1 MSYDENQYTTNGEQ
15 NVKPREK
22 AIYRHPVPDIS
33 TLRSAIPAH
42 CFTPS
47 TAKSVGYL
55 LRDVALAAS
64 LAWLAFRFV
73 PMLPSPILRGGAWI
87 IYGFTQGLV
96 GTGLWILAHEAGH
109 GAFSASDRFNDLVGW
124 VVHSILLVPY
134 FSWKFSHQ
142 RHHMFTGHM
151 DKDMAF
157 VPETRVDHF
166 DRLRAAFVDPD
177 QWEDIPVIQFI
188 RLLLHQLLA
197 WPVYLCFNI
206 SAGKD
211 SLQKPSKSRLRQ
223 SHFDAY
229 SAVFRHSEALY
240 IILSDIGIGLTI
252 AVLYIF
258 SAKHGMG
265 NLMLLYGQPYL
276 WVHHWLIAITYLHH
290 THEDVPHYTANGWT
304 FTKGALATIDR
315 DFGFIGRAFFH
326 GIIDRH
332 VVHHL
337 FPRIPFY
344 HCDEATKS
352 IKPLLGD
359 LYRQDNRSFLGQLW
373 NTFKQCKYVEEDAED
388 TGMMRWAR

>member
-1 MSYDENQYTTNGEQ
+1 MGYDENQHATNGDQ
-15 NVKPREK
+15 NVPREK

-64 LAWLAFRFV
+64 LAWLAFRSV

-197 WPVYLCFNI
+197 WPLYLCFNI

-211 SLQKPSKSRLRQ
+211 SLQKPSKSRLRR

-252 AVLYIF
+252 AILYIF
-258 SAKHGMG
+258 SAKHGMS

-315 DFGFIGRAFFH
+315 DFGFIGRVFFH

-337 FPRIPFY
+337 FP
-344 HCDEATKS
+344 
-352 IKPLLGD
+352 
-359 LYRQDNRSFLGQLW
+359 
-373 NTFKQCKYVEEDAED
+373 
-388 TGMMRWAR
+388 

>member
-1 MSYDENQYTTNGEQ
+1 MSYDENQHTTNGEQ
-15 NVKPREK
+15 NVPREK
-22 AIYRHPVPDIS
+22 AIYRHPVPDMS

-151 DKDMAF
+151 DKDMVF

-177 QWEDIPVIQFI
+177 QWEDIPAIQFI

-197 WPVYLCFNI
+197 WPLYLCFNI

-252 AVLYIF
+252 AVLCIF
-258 SAKHGMG
+258 SAKHALSLGSSLADLRWHMERMK
-265 NLMLLYGQPYL
+265 NYGTDL
-276 WVHHWLIAITYLHH
+276 TDASRFTIAMKRQSRSNHCLEISI
-290 THEDVPHYTANGWT
+290 D
-304 FTKGALATIDR
+304 KTIDPSSGNSGTHSSSANSNHIQSQGHQNSDIR
-315 DFGFIGRAFFH
+315 NPDEY
-326 GIIDRH
+326 
-332 VVHHL
+332 HHQQQQQQQ
-337 FPRIPFY
+337 
-344 HCDEATKS
+344 T
-352 IKPLLGD
+352 
-359 LYRQDNRSFLGQLW
+359 RQESVSRESDGGNSS
-373 NTFKQCKYVEEDAED
+373 
-388 TGMMRWAR
+388 MRQPKWGYA

>member
-1 MSYDENQYTTNGEQ
+1 MGYDENQHATNGDQ
-15 NVKPREK
+15 NVQPREK

-64 LAWLAFRFV
+64 LAWLAFRSV

-197 WPVYLCFNI
+197 WPLYLCFNI

-211 SLQKPSKSRLRQ
+211 SLQKPSKSRLRR

-252 AVLYIF
+252 AILYIF
-258 SAKHGMG
+258 SAKHGMS

-276 WVHHWLIAITYLHH
+276 WVHHWL
-290 THEDVPHYTANGWT
+290 
-304 FTKGALATIDR
+304 
-315 DFGFIGRAFFH
+315 
-326 GIIDRH
+326 
-332 VVHHL
+332 
-337 FPRIPFY
+337 
-344 HCDEATKS
+344 S
-352 IKPLLGD
+352 
-359 LYRQDNRSFLGQLW
+359 
-373 NTFKQCKYVEEDAED
+373 
-388 TGMMRWAR
+388 M